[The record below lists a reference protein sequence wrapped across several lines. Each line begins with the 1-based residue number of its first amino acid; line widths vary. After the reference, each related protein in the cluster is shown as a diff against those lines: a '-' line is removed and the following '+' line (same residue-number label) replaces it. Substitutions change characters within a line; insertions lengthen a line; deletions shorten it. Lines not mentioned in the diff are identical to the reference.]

1 MSARRILVIGG
12 TGFSGA
18 CIVERL
24 LARGDSVT
32 ILHTGR
38 HEIDFSGPVEHLHGD
53 PREEP
58 ELQRLIGTR
67 EFDAAIST
75 SGRIRHVVSVL
86 RGKVGKFVA
95 ISGLPYYRNS
105 HIAPGDIGIALP
117 IRESDQPE
125 DNPEHKHGYY
135 VWRGEQTVMEA
146 HARGDF
152 DATILRYTMVY
163 GRHTYVPF
171 EWFLVRRVIDGRRVI
186 ALEADGLMV
195 PQRGH
200 AANLA
205 EAVMLSLDHPAAS
218 GQAYNVGD
226 SQSLSL
232 RALTALI
239 AESLDHQWEMIEV
252 PLHHS
257 PCRNPFAMR
266 QNTLF
271 DLAKIR
277 HELGYRDVI
286 DVYTGTR
293 EFVRWLRD
301 HPIARGGSEEATLG
315 PNAFDYAAED
325 RMIALCR
332 NFSQHL
338 TSEAASSKTRT

>member
-1 MSARRILVIGG
+1 MSARRCLVIGG
-12 TGFSGA
+12 TGPSGA

-24 LARGDSVT
+24 LARGDEVT

-38 HEIDFSGPVEHLHGD
+38 HEIDFCGPVEHLHGD
-53 PREEP
+53 PRELED
-58 ELQRLIGTR
+58 LQALIGKR
-67 EFDAAIST
+67 QFDVAVST

-86 RGKVGKFVA
+86 RGKVGRLVA

-105 HIAPGDIGIALP
+105 HIAPGEIGIPVP
-117 IRESDQPE
+117 IRETDPPE
-125 DNPEHKHGYY
+125 DNPLHTHGFY
-135 VWRGEQTVMEA
+135 VYRGEQSVMAA

-171 EWFLVRRVIDGRRVI
+171 EWFLVRRVLDGRRVI

-205 EAVMLSLDHPAAS
+205 EAVMLSLEHPAAR
-218 GQAYNVGD
+218 GRAYNVGD
-226 SQSLSL
+226 SQALSL

-239 AESLDHQWEMIEV
+239 AESLGHQWEMVEV

-271 DLAKIR
+271 DLSAIR
-277 HELGYRDVI
+277 DELGYRDVI
-286 DVYTGTR
+286 DVRTATA
-293 EFVRWLRD
+293 EFVRWLHD
-301 HPIARGGSEEATLG
+301 HPIARGGPEEATLG
-315 PNAFDYAAED
+315 PLAFDYAAED
-325 RMIALCR
+325 RVIALCR
-332 NFSQHL
+332 DFYVRLAH
-338 TSEAASSKTRT
+338 RP